1 MLDRLPWSLDEM
13 QDELA
18 RRRLLHFTR
27 ATFPSYEAGWFAREV
42 CAELDWFLAEVRARR
57 SPRLMLFAPPRHGK
71 SELVSRRFPAFA
83 MGQDPNLSIIA
94 TSYAADLASRMNR
107 DVQRIIDSPAYRR
120 IFPGTSLWGKNVR
133 TVADG
138 SFMRNSD
145 LFEVVN
151 AKGSYRSAGVGGG
164 ITGMGGDILI
174 IDDPIKD
181 AEQANS
187 PVYRGKVWEWFTS
200 TLYTRRMPGGGV
212 LIILTRWH
220 EDDLAG
226 RLLDAAARGEGERYR
241 IVNFPAVAEQDEFS
255 ALDGRQLR
263 KEGEPLHPERYNLAE
278 LDKIKMAVGSRV
290 WASLYQQRPAAAE
303 GAIFKREWWKWVT
316 PTTDDPAQLIK
327 DLGINRVAQFWD
339 TSFKTGEGNDYS
351 VCCTIG
357 ETPDRY
363 IVLDVWRKKVEFPEL
378 KRAVPA
384 QAAKWRPTTVLVE
397 DKASGQ
403 SLVQELKRDTR
414 LPIIPVPVD
423 RDKVARANA
432 VTPLIEAGKVYLLE
446 GAPWVSDF
454 VDELATF
461 NNGAHDDQVDAFDG
475 ALEYLSRGGG
485 GMGLFEFMRQK
496 AEGIKARRAEQEQ
509 GSTVVEGE
517 SAR

>member
-1 MLDRLPWSLDEM
+1 M

-27 ATFPSYEAGWFAREV
+27 ATFPNYEAGWFAREV
-42 CAELDWFLAEVRARR
+42 CAELDWFLGEVRARR

-83 MGQDPNLSIIA
+83 MGQDPDLSIIA

-174 IDDPIKD
+174 VDDPIKD

-187 PVYRGKVWEWFTS
+187 PVYRAKVWEWFTS
-200 TLYTRRMPGGGV
+200 TLYTRRMPGGGI

-220 EDDLAG
+220 QDDLAG
-226 RLLDAAARGEGERYR
+226 RILDAAAKGEGEQYR
-241 IVNFPAVAEQDEFS
+241 IVNFPAVAEQDDVS
-255 ALDGRQLR
+255 VLDGRLLR
-263 KEGEPLHPERYNLAE
+263 REGEALHPERYSLAE
-278 LDKIKMAVGSRV
+278 LEKIKLAVGSRV

-303 GAIFKREWWKWVT
+303 GAIFKREWWKWQT
-316 PTTDDPAQLIK
+316 PTTDDPAQLVK
-327 DLGINRVAQFWD
+327 DLGITRVVQFWD
-339 TSFKTGEGNDYS
+339 TGFKTGQENDPS
-351 VCCTIG
+351 VCLTLG
-357 ETPDRY
+357 ETTDRY
-363 IVLDVWRKKVEFPEL
+363 IVLDVWRQKVEFPDL

-384 QAAKWRPTTVLVE
+384 HAGKWNPMVVLVE

-403 SLVQELKRDTR
+403 SLVQELKRETR
-414 LPIIPVPVD
+414 LPIVPIPVD
-423 RDKVARANA
+423 RDKLARANA
-432 VTPLIEAGKVYLLE
+432 VTPLVEAGKVYLLE
-446 GAPWVSDF
+446 GRPWVADF

-461 NNGAHDDQVDAFDG
+461 PNASHDDQVDAFDG
-475 ALEYLSRGGG
+475 ALEYASHGGG
-485 GMGLFEFMRQK
+485 GMGFFEYLRQEAEAAEARKK
-496 AEGIKARRAEQEQ
+496 AGQDDGVSKSGQP
-509 GSTVVEGE
+509 G
-517 SAR
+517 